1 MCLQCHEN
9 LRDRP
14 ERHTHH
20 VGGTEASQ
28 CVSCHMPRIMDAV
41 LFRARYHQ
49 IDDIPDAGMT
59 ERFGESESPNACL
72 ACHRDRDIG
81 WLRHQMAALWM
92 KQ

>member
-1 MCLQCHEN
+1 
-9 LRDRP
+9 
-14 ERHTHH
+14 
-20 VGGTEASQ
+20 
-28 CVSCHMPRIMDAV
+28 MPRIMDAV

-72 ACHRDRDIG
+72 ACHRDRDTG
-81 WLRHQMAALWM
+81 WLRRQMAALWM